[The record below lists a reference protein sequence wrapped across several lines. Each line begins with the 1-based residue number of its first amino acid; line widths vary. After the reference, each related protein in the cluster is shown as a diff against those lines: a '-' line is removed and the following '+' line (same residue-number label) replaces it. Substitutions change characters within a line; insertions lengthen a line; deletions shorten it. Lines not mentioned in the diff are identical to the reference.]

1 MRAIMDAGIHA
12 ENRDMDMVM
21 RSLALWATMAAL
33 VLAAGPAASR
43 EVGGVAVPETARLAD
58 GTELVLNGAGLRT
71 KFFFRIY
78 AGALYLRRPLH
89 EAAAVLADPGPKR
102 VLMRFIYKKVTRDKL
117 AAAWEDG
124 FRANL
129 DEAAYAALAPRL
141 ARFNALF
148 PDLGEGDEVRLDYL
162 PGEGTQIW
170 IDGRL
175 AGTIPGADFH
185 RALLAVWLGE
195 SPADWGLKEAMLGT
209 GDGD

>member
-1 MRAIMDAGIHA
+1 MRAITLGILPPA
-12 ENRDMDMVM
+12 V
-21 RSLALWATMAAL
+21 LAV

-43 EVGGVAVPETARLAD
+43 EVGGVEIPEAARLAD

-71 KFFFRIY
+71 KFFFKIY

-89 EAAAVLADPGPKR
+89 EAPAVLADPGPKR
-102 VLMRFIYKKVTRDKL
+102 VLLHFIHEKVERRKL
-117 AAAWEDG
+117 VDAWEDG

-129 DEAAYAALAPRL
+129 DEAAYAALARRL

-148 PDLGEGDEVRLDYL
+148 PDLHRGETVRLDYL
-162 PGEGTQIW
+162 PGQGTQVW
-170 IDGRL
+170 INERL

-195 SPADWGLKEAMLGT
+195 SPADWGLKEAMLAREDG
-209 GDGD
+209 GD

>member
-1 MRAIMDAGIHA
+1 MWKTRPG
-12 ENRDMDMVM
+12 V
-21 RSLALWATMAAL
+21 LFPAAL
-33 VLAAGPAASR
+33 AVVLAAGPAASR
-43 EVGGVAVPETARLAD
+43 EVGGVRVPETARLAD

-71 KFFFRIY
+71 KFFFKIY

-102 VLMRFIYKKVTRDKL
+102 VLMHFIYKKVERHKL
-117 AAAWEDG
+117 VEAWEEG

-148 PDLGEGDEVRLDYL
+148 PDLHRDETVRLDYL
-162 PGEGTQIW
+162 PGQGTQVW
-170 IDGRL
+170 INDRL

-195 SPADWGLKEAMLGT
+195 SPADWELKEAMLAREDGGT
-209 GDGD
+209 SD